1 MNRKVV
7 YNGNVKKLS
16 KPDFLRPSDS
26 IFEQA
31 INNLKTMTK
40 PEMWKA
46 LSGKTVKCIY
56 TEDKNSGDKD
66 YCLFAVQD
74 LDNLNVYILD
84 EYVGEKL

>member
-56 TEDKNSGDKD
+56 TKDKNC
-66 YCLFAVQD
+66 CLFAVQD